1 MKSESKE
8 VSDQLRVNLHEQ
20 VNDSV
25 CDRVSI
31 RVSNHVWELI
41 KQNRSTITW
50 GGK

>member
-8 VSDQLRVNLHEQ
+8 VSDQLHEQ
-20 VNDSV
+20 VNDCV